1 MLQTLSEGRDICLC
15 LHVSLRISHQHSDAV
30 HGWGL
35 LRANSERRQNRAD
48 AANCEEIP
56 PLHAVPPCEP
66 SGRTVS
72 STRAR
77 AEIAFR
83 APSNRQVAAW
93 SRIAR
98 TCECLIG

>member
-1 MLQTLSEGRDICLC
+1 MLQYLSEGCDICLC
-15 LHVSLRISHQHSDAV
+15 LHVSLRIPHQHSDAV

-35 LRANSERRQNRAD
+35 LRANSERGQNRAD

-72 STRAR
+72 STPAR
-77 AEIAFR
+77 AETRFVRLQTLKWQHGRESR
-83 APSNRQVAAW
+83 A
-93 SRIAR
+93 
-98 TCECLIG
+98 TCERLIG